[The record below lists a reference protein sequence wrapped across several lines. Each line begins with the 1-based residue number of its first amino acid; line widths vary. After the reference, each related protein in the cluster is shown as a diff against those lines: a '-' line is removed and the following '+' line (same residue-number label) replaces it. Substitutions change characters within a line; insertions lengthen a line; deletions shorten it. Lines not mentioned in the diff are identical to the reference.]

1 MGKKEK
7 RSTVKFKTKQLG
19 TAIKKRKENRFMK
32 TKVHKLFFCS
42 ASFARTCA
50 LSAAL
55 LFQQLYMHTELA
67 TALLFPLRL
76 FSRRRLQRGRL

>member
-32 TKVHKLFFCS
+32 AKAAQQKETAKRAALKAAADS
-42 ASFARTCA
+42 ASHA
-50 LSAAL
+50 
-55 LFQQLYMHTELA
+55 
-67 TALLFPLRL
+67 
-76 FSRRRLQRGRL
+76 RRRASTRSATCTPSS